1 VLAVC
6 VPVLLH
12 TLYDACTSNNLMM
25 ISEDSAESDSGIML
39 GLIAVAAHFILQIVV
54 LVLLKKNTEK
64 YCEMTLL

>member
-1 VLAVC
+1 
-6 VPVLLH
+6 
-12 TLYDACTSNNLMM
+12 MM